1 MAGNPQRYQA
11 VLHQMENRHAT
22 AGCLLGLLFVVP
34 FAARVYSLAP
44 LLTAALVY
52 VAVIV
57 PLATGMMSTQ
67 TIVRWMRCSVATLSD
82 VGVLSRIWML
92 LRLFHQSYMRLDV
105 IHTTTNQVAFFML
118 AEKVM
123 CPDQRLVCLYMLLF
137 YTVMAYLQRSL
148 KLHNWTRI
156 PGSQSSRGD
165 FLRLT
170 TAFVAIRLGKAVV
183 VSLVLVMLRVNF
195 KHLEP
200 SFPYVAV
207 TGIHFLVTQ
216 CCTSVEPA
224 WGDEEGSVRP
234 AGYAITFLAIVL
246 RWLCPQEHME
256 GLEERWAAFLLRCT
270 PNLMSAAMLGLA
282 LIRIVFNLGRNTT
295 LTGNLSVLILAA
307 YINLMADGL
316 RAKRE
321 AWVPLARDMNL
332 LSNFPVKNIK
342 VAPGESLPTCA
353 ICLDD
358 MVGKARVTPCL
369 HTFHG
374 RCLRPCIQRFGE
386 CPLCKH
392 RL

>member
-1 MAGNPQRYQA
+1 M
-11 VLHQMENRHAT
+11 
-22 AGCLLGLLFVVP
+22 
-34 FAARVYSLAP
+34 AP
-44 LLTAALVY
+44 LLTGALVY
-52 VAVIV
+52 VAIIV

-82 VGVLSRIWML
+82 VGVLSRLWML

-105 IHTTTNQVAFFML
+105 IHTTTNQVTFFML

-148 KLHNWTRI
+148 KLHHWTRI
-156 PGSQSSRGD
+156 PSSHSRGD

-207 TGIHFLVTQ
+207 TGAHFLMTQ
-216 CCTSVEPA
+216 CCSSAEPA
-224 WGDEEGSVRP
+224 WGDEEGSIHP
-234 AGYAITFLAIVL
+234 SGYAITFLALLL
-246 RWLCPQEHME
+246 RWLCPQEQME
-256 GLEERWAAFLLRCT
+256 GLEDRWAAFLLRCA
-270 PNLMSAAMLGLA
+270 PSVMSAAMIGIAVMNSILH
-282 LIRIVFNLGRNTT
+282 LGRNIMAS
-295 LTGNLSVLILAA
+295 GNLSVLVLAA
-307 YINLMADGL
+307 YINLIADGL

-321 AWVPLARDMNL
+321 AWEPLARDMNI
-332 LSNFPVKNIK
+332 LSHFPVKNIK
-342 VAPGESLPTCA
+342 VKAGDSLPTCA

-358 MVGKARVTPCL
+358 MVGKARVTPCQ